1 MLDVGCGGGILSEAL
16 ARMGA
21 EVQGIDVNDEGI
33 AAASTHAA
41 LDHSLI
47 GKIEYTN
54 ATVESIA
61 ASGRQYDAVIA
72 SEVIEH
78 VASVPAFCTA
88 LVQAT
93 KPGGAIVISTL
104 NRTVKA
110 FALAVVAAE
119 QILRWAPPGTHEW
132 DKFLTPEEIVLAMED
147 VGKVQDVEVALEHI
161 AGMIF
166 DPLRGEWGLGRDLG
180 INYIAYF
187 KKAGT
192 LEK

>member
-1 MLDVGCGGGILSEAL
+1 M
-16 ARMGA
+16 
-21 EVQGIDVNDEGI
+21 
-33 AAASTHAA
+33 
-41 LDHSLI
+41 
-47 GKIEYTN
+47 
-54 ATVESIA
+54 
-61 ASGRQYDAVIA
+61 
-72 SEVIEH
+72 
-78 VASVPAFCTA
+78 
-88 LVQAT
+88 
-93 KPGGAIVISTL
+93 
-104 NRTVKA
+104 KA

>member
-1 MLDVGCGGGILSEAL
+1 MSEAL

-21 EVQGIDVNDEGI
+21 EVEGIDVNEEGI
-33 AAASTHAA
+33 AAASAHAA

-47 GKIEYTN
+47 GKIEYSTT
-54 ATVESIA
+54 TVESIA

-88 LVQAT
+88 LVKAT
-93 KPGGAIVISTL
+93 KPGGAVVISTL
-104 NRTVKA
+104 NRTVRA
-110 FALAVVAAE
+110 YVLAVVAAE
-119 QILRWAPPGTHEW
+119 QFLKWAPPGTHEW
-132 DKFLTPEEIVLAMED
+132 DKFLTPEELILAMED
-147 VGKVQDVEVALEHI
+147 AGNTQKAEVVLEQA

-187 KKAGT
+187 KKARI
-192 LEK
+192 ES